1 MKAISLLAAAAL
13 AAAVGAAAAADLPSA
28 VAPPPPPPPPVF
40 TWTGIYL
47 GTNIGFTWGARQ
59 GVNSVGLVA
68 IDNDP
73 LFGLTSAAGATGVTS
88 PSLTGAFGGGQIGY
102 NYQFSPRFVVGL
114 EADIQGAAVQGSETG
129 YSLLNVPNISGYSI
143 TTVTQVSRNLDYLGT
158 VRARVGYA
166 VRPDALLYLTGGLA
180 YGRTSQTVT
189 QTQLANWSGSPG
201 FPADSDGFGFA
212 SSQFADT
219 RFGWTAGGGVEWAFR
234 ENWSA
239 KFEYLYYD
247 LGRARSTGLLGFD
260 TNAIPGPDFGGTG
273 LVAIESSSRFN
284 GHILRAGL
292 NYRFQF
298 LRPPVVATY

>member
-13 AAAVGAAAAADLPSA
+13 AAAVGPVAAADLPSPLA
-28 VAPPPPPPPPVF
+28 PPPPPPVF
-40 TWTGIYL
+40 TWTGLYL
-47 GTNIGFTWGARQ
+47 GTNIGFAWGARQ
-59 GVNSVGLVA
+59 DVSSVGLVA

-73 LFGLTSAAGATGVTS
+73 LFGLTSATSATGVVS
-88 PSLTGAFGGGQIGY
+88 PNMSGAFGGGQIGY
-102 NYQFSPRFVVGL
+102 NYQFSPRIVIGL
-114 EADIQGAAVQGSETG
+114 EADIQGAAVQGSETA
-129 YSLLNVPNISGYSI
+129 YSLTNVPNLSRYSI

-158 VRARVGYA
+158 VRARVGFA

-189 QTQLANWSGSPG
+189 QTQYANWAGSPS
-201 FPADSDGFGFA
+201 FPADSDAFGFA
-212 SSQFADT
+212 SNQFADT
-219 RFGWTAGGGVEWAFR
+219 RFGWSAGGGVEWAFR
-234 ENWSA
+234 DNWSA
-239 KFEYLYYD
+239 KFEYLFYD
-247 LGRARSTGLLGFD
+247 LGRVRSSGLLGFD
-260 TNAIPGPDFGGTG
+260 TNAIPGPGSGGTG